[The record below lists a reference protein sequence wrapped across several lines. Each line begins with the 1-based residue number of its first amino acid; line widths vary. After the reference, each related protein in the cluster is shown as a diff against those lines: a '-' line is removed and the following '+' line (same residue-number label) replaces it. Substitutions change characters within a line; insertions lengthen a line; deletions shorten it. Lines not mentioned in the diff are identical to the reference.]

1 MLQTELFSQSVTFS
15 VLGAPDVQTEAASN
29 VPIATSE
36 LKVDVS
42 RSVCRGLRTS
52 PLRSRLHAL

>member
-42 RSVCRGLRTS
+42 CSCAEG
-52 PLRSRLHAL
+52 

>member
-1 MLQTELFSQSVTFS
+1 MQTELFSQSVTFS

-42 RSVCRGLRTS
+42 CSCAEG
-52 PLRSRLHAL
+52 